1 MIRFSVPSRSSSTRL
16 LRQWQRSRQF
26 SAKTTSEETKP
37 ILGISYEK
45 LTVGIPKETFPLE
58 KRVAATPEVRVI
70 LSVCH
75 NFLSCGNH
83 FAEIPPSTV

>member
-16 LRQWQRSRQF
+16 LQQWQRSRLF

-37 ILGISYEK
+37 ILGISYDK

-58 KRVAATPEVRVI
+58 KRVAATPEVCAI
-70 LSVCH
+70 ICFH
-75 NFLSCGNH
+75 NKFLS
-83 FAEIPPSTV
+83 